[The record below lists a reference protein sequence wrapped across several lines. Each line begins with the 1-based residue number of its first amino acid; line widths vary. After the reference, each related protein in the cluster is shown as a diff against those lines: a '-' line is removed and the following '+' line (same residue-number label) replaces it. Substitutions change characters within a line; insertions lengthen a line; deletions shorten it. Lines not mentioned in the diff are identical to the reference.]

1 MIVLFDVFDSCGFRL
16 RRFSVLE
23 EENLHCR
30 HRPAVIHVSNS
41 SFKLERKSFIVEKNE
56 NF

>member
-1 MIVLFDVFDSCGFRL
+1 MLFDVFDSCGFRL

-41 SFKLERKSFIVEKNE
+41 SFKLKRKSFIVEKNE